1 MQFVE
6 SQWGTDLMSA
16 LLFGCLLFEV
26 VLNLVVVRRLHSNI
40 CQSGTELHHLHL
52 HLHQTEMNP
61 QLR

>member
-40 CQSGTELHHLHL
+40 CQSGTELLHLHL